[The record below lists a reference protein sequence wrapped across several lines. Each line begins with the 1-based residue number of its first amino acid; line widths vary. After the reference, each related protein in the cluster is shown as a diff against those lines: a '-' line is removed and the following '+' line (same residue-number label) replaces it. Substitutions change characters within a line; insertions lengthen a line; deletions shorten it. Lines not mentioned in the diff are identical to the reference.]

1 MDIIADFFEK
11 MRNLVLW
18 EDANMTMLFFIL
30 LAVIFIVVTFL
41 PLRFILFL
49 ACIYKFASGRRW

>member
-30 LAVIFIVVTFL
+30 LAVIFIFFCTIGL
-41 PLRFILFL
+41 GAAL
-49 ACIYKFASGRRW
+49 APYRH